1 MRMTLAHSASIR
13 RGAMHLS
20 RMIACVL
27 FTCASALAADPPQEA
42 DGALSDA
49 APRLIIRIDDIGFC
63 HAANMATE
71 RILNE
76 GVCTAVSVIVNTPW
90 LDEAVEI
97 LQKHTNVSVGV
108 HLALNSEWREYRWG
122 PVLPVADVPS
132 LVDAE
137 GRFFPSRKSFFAHN
151 PRPEEIRKELRAQIE
166 LALRKGLRI
175 SYVDYHMGTAMS
187 TPECQRIVEEL
198 AGEFDLGIS
207 KYFGETVAPTVYRTP
222 PKEKQTEAVKI
233 VDSLTE
239 SLLYLFVAHPGLNT
253 PEMAAMTDLNPTG
266 VKPMAEH
273 RQAITDLLCSQAFK
287 DAIARNGIKLVTY
300 DDLRNQGLDK
310 MNRPWEADPYGEK
323 RQIAEPKSNGIQ
335 NSNSE

>member
-1 MRMTLAHSASIR
+1 
-13 RGAMHLS
+13 MHLS
-20 RMIACVL
+20 RII
-27 FTCASALAADPPQEA
+27 TCLMLTGASALADSPPDA
-42 DGALSDA
+42 PGGALSDA
-49 APRLIIRIDDIGFC
+49 GPRLIIRIDDIGFC

-71 RILNE
+71 RILKE

-97 LQKHTNVSVGV
+97 LQKHPKVSVGV
-108 HLALNSEWREYRWG
+108 HLALNAEWREYRWG
-122 PVLPVADVPS
+122 PVLPVAEVPS

-137 GRFFPSRKSFFAHN
+137 GRFFPSRKAFFAHN

-198 AGEFDLGIS
+198 AAEFELGIS

-222 PKEKQTEAVKI
+222 PNKKRSEAVRI

-239 SLLYLFVAHPGLNT
+239 PKLYLFVAHPGLNT
-253 PEMAAMTDLNPTG
+253 PEMAAMTDMNPTG

-273 RQAITDLLCSQAFK
+273 RQAITDLLCSGEFK
-287 DAIARNGIKLVTY
+287 AAISRNGIKLVTY
-300 DDLRNQGLDK
+300 DDLRSQGLDR
-310 MNRPWEADPYGEK
+310 MSRPWEADPYGEQRPSAK
-323 RQIAEPKSNGIQ
+323 PLPDRSQDA
-335 NSNSE
+335 NSE